1 MTSTAAAADSTCA
14 ARGAPPRPPAL
25 MHTASPTPPL
35 HRPLLTTCLVCLA
48 ADRVVFSATNVA
60 FHFFQKD
67 DLGSAAGN
75 EMVLNFYEGLVDKFG
90 CVGTGVTCACD

>member
-35 HRPLLTTCLVCLA
+35 HRPLLTTCLACLA
-48 ADRVVFSATNVA
+48 ADRVVFSTTNDSLL
-60 FHFFQKD
+60 FLQTD
-67 DLGSAAGN
+67 DVGSAAGE
-75 EMVLNFYEGLVDKFG
+75 EMVLDVGEG
-90 CVGTGVTCACD
+90 